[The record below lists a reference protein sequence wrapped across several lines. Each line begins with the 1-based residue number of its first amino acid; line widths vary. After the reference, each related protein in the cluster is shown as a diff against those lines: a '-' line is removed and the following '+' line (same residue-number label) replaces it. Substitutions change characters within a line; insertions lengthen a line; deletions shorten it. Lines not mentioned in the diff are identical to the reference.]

1 MIETHSNGLKTG
13 VIYKDLEN
21 KILYITPVLSPF
33 EWVFNIE
40 MGLKQE

>member
-1 MIETHSNGLKTG
+1 MIETHLNGFKTG
-13 VIYKDLEN
+13 VIYKDLIN
-21 KILYITPVLSPF
+21 RILYITPVLSPF